1 MNQSR
6 NVIYYT
12 TAQVTEMVELSDQN
26 VRKYVRL
33 LEDRNYEVA
42 KDEYNR
48 RLFSKKDV
56 SILQEM
62 IRIAKSPGNTLD
74 SAADEIIENLNS
86 FDEDSSEETNEVSNM
101 SNHDIS
107 RMFSL
112 VLEKL
117 DEIQNENKA
126 LKTNINTLVQRLE
139 EYDRAALE
147 YTAFEEDG
155 VLSTADELESE
166 TVPEDGT
173 ETTVSEE
180 VTEEPAALTETIKTE
195 APGVEE
201 VDDSTIEQEVNVT
214 EEAEDTRTST
224 EEVSITESEATEP
237 KENHISEEA
246 PPEPSTD
253 DTIDRPKTSVDM
265 SQSNEEKE
273 TQPENLNYGDSVE
286 KQIEEPKKGFFGK
299 LASIFKG

>member
-224 EEVSITESEATEP
+224 EEVSKTESEATEP

>member
-214 EEAEDTRTST
+214 EEAEDARTST
-224 EEVSITESEATEP
+224 EEVSKTESEATEP

>member
-1 MNQSR
+1 MSQSR

-56 SILQEM
+56 SVLQEM
-62 IRIAKSPGNTLD
+62 IKIAKSPGNTLD

-101 SNHDIS
+101 SSHDIS
-107 RMFSL
+107 RLFSL

-147 YTAFEEDG
+147 YTPFEEEG
-155 VLSTADELESE
+155 ELSTADELEIESKPGDE
-166 TVPEDGT
+166 T
-173 ETTVSEE
+173 ETSVSEE
-180 VTEEPAALTETIKTE
+180 LDEEPAALTETIKTE

-201 VDDSTIEQEVNVT
+201 VDDSTIEQKAKET
-214 EEAEDTRTST
+214 EEAEDTTTST
-224 EEVSITESEATEP
+224 EGDSKTESEATEP
-237 KENHISEEA
+237 TETHTPEEA
-246 PPEPSTD
+246 TAESSSDGANDQPN
-253 DTIDRPKTSVDM
+253 TSVDM

-273 TQPENLNYGDSVE
+273 SQQENINYGDSVE

>member
-214 EEAEDTRTST
+214 EEAEDTRTSI
-224 EEVSITESEATEP
+224 EEVSKTESEATEP

>member
-1 MNQSR
+1 MSQSR

-56 SILQEM
+56 SVLQEM
-62 IRIAKSPGNTLD
+62 IKIAKSPGNTLD

-101 SNHDIS
+101 SSHDIS
-107 RMFSL
+107 RLFSL

-147 YTAFEEDG
+147 YTPFEEEG
-155 VLSTADELESE
+155 ELSTADELEIESKPGDE
-166 TVPEDGT
+166 T
-173 ETTVSEE
+173 ETSVSEE
-180 VTEEPAALTETIKTE
+180 LDEEPAALTETIKTE

-201 VDDSTIEQEVNVT
+201 VDDSTIEQKAKET
-214 EEAEDTRTST
+214 EEAEDTTTST
-224 EEVSITESEATEP
+224 EGDSKTESEATEP
-237 KENHISEEA
+237 TETHTSEEA
-246 PPEPSTD
+246 TAESSSDGANDQPN
-253 DTIDRPKTSVDM
+253 TSVDM

-273 TQPENLNYGDSVE
+273 SQQENINYGDSVE

>member
-62 IRIAKSPGNTLD
+62 IKIAKSPGNTLD
-74 SAADEIIENLNS
+74 SAADEIVENLNS

-147 YTAFEEDG
+147 YTPYEEDG

-166 TVPEDGT
+166 TISEDET

-201 VDDSTIEQEVNVT
+201 VDDSTIEQKVNVT
-214 EEAEDTRTST
+214 EEAENTGTST
-224 EEVSITESEATEP
+224 KEDSKAESETTEP
-237 KENHISEEA
+237 TETHTSEEA
-246 PPEPSTD
+246 TAEPSSD
-253 DTIDRPKTSVDM
+253 DTKDHPKTSVDM

-273 TQPENLNYGDSVE
+273 PQQENLNYGDSVE

>member
-224 EEVSITESEATEP
+224 EEVSKTESEATEP

-253 DTIDRPKTSVDM
+253 DTIDWPKTSVDM

>member
-62 IRIAKSPGNTLD
+62 IKIAKSPGNTLD
-74 SAADEIIENLNS
+74 SAADEIVENLNS

-147 YTAFEEDG
+147 YTPYEEDG

-166 TVPEDGT
+166 TISEDET

-195 APGVEE
+195 APGVVE
-201 VDDSTIEQEVNVT
+201 VDDSTIEQKVNVT
-214 EEAEDTRTST
+214 EEAENTGTST
-224 EEVSITESEATEP
+224 KEDSKAESETTEP
-237 KENHISEEA
+237 TETHTSEEA
-246 PPEPSTD
+246 TAEPSSD
-253 DTIDRPKTSVDM
+253 DTKDHPKTSVDM

-273 TQPENLNYGDSVE
+273 PQQENLNYGDSVE

>member
-62 IRIAKSPGNTLD
+62 IKIAKSPGNTLD

-147 YTAFEEDG
+147 YTPYEEDG

-166 TVPEDGT
+166 TISEDET

-201 VDDSTIEQEVNVT
+201 VDDSTIEHKVNVT
-214 EEAEDTRTST
+214 EEAENTGTST
-224 EEVSITESEATEP
+224 KEDSKAESETTEP
-237 KENHISEEA
+237 TETHTSEEA
-246 PPEPSTD
+246 TAEPSSD
-253 DTIDRPKTSVDM
+253 DTKDQPKTSVDM

-273 TQPENLNYGDSVE
+273 PQQENLNYGDSVE

>member
-62 IRIAKSPGNTLD
+62 IKIAKSPGNTLD
-74 SAADEIIENLNS
+74 SAADEIVENLNS

-147 YTAFEEDG
+147 YTPYEEDG

-166 TVPEDGT
+166 TISEDET

-201 VDDSTIEQEVNVT
+201 VDDSTIEQKVNVT
-214 EEAEDTRTST
+214 EEAENTGTST
-224 EEVSITESEATEP
+224 KEDSKAESETTEP
-237 KENHISEEA
+237 TETHTSEEA
-246 PPEPSTD
+246 TAEPSSD
-253 DTIDRPKTSVDM
+253 DTKDQPKTSVDM

-273 TQPENLNYGDSVE
+273 PQQENLNYGDSVE

>member
-126 LKTNINTLVQRLE
+126 LKTNINTMVQRLE

-224 EEVSITESEATEP
+224 EEVSKTESEATEP

>member
-1 MNQSR
+1 
-6 NVIYYT
+6 
-12 TAQVTEMVELSDQN
+12 MVELSDQN

-62 IRIAKSPGNTLD
+62 IKIAKSPGNTLD
-74 SAADEIIENLNS
+74 SAADEIVENLNS

-147 YTAFEEDG
+147 YTPYEEDG

-166 TVPEDGT
+166 TISEDET

-201 VDDSTIEQEVNVT
+201 VDDSTIEQKVNVT
-214 EEAEDTRTST
+214 EEAENTGTST
-224 EEVSITESEATEP
+224 KEDSKAESETTEP
-237 KENHISEEA
+237 TETHTSEEA
-246 PPEPSTD
+246 TAEPSSD
-253 DTIDRPKTSVDM
+253 DTKDHPKTSVDM

-273 TQPENLNYGDSVE
+273 PQQENLNYGDSVE

>member
-224 EEVSITESEATEP
+224 EEVSKTESEATEP

-273 TQPENLNYGDSVE
+273 TQPENLNYRDSVE